1 MSRRTELECAIR
13 RCEPVHEVLGYEVQE
28 RGPSLL
34 FGLERAG
41 VMAEVEVRNL
51 ESDPVTLSNGAV
63 VHIGGDSLAEM
74 VDLSMRIVRV
84 VAEEQCEVGVTRFGD
99 RSISIGAEHPEIAG
113 ISLIGPGAQ
122 WFWDDG
128 PFMTRYPWGTS
139 LPGLDGEY
147 LAGESKSL
155 SEAVGGVAGLR
166 LQCLDLSSGVFSL
179 RLGEYRGEF
188 RLGRDWL
195 ECRLP
200 AGERFTLFRRAGREG
215 TLADYAVMVME
226 RLVGGSL
233 FRRNWRLARRVNV
246 STAATLP
253 AVGDSIHA
261 RAQSQWRRD

>member
-1 MSRRTELECAIR
+1 MNSRMELERAIR
-13 RCEPVHEVLGYEVQE
+13 RYEPLHEVVGYQVQK

-51 ESDPVTLSNGAV
+51 EMDSVLLSNGV
-63 VHIGGDSLAEM
+63 VAHVSGDSVDEE
-74 VDLSMRIVRV
+74 VDLSMQIVRV
-84 VAEEQCEVGVTRFGD
+84 VAEEQCEVGVTRFGH
-99 RSISIGAEHPEIAG
+99 RFFNIGEDYPEIAG
-113 ISLIGPGAQ
+113 DTLIMSSAQ

-128 PFMTRYPWGTS
+128 PFMTRFPWGS
-139 LPGLDGEY
+139 ALPGLDGDY

-155 SEAVGGVAGLR
+155 SEAVGNVAGLE
-166 LQCLDLSSGVFSL
+166 LQRLDLSSGVFSL
-179 RLGEYRGEF
+179 RLAEYRGEF

-200 AGERFTLFRRAGREG
+200 AGERFTLFRRTGREG

-233 FRRNWRLARRVNV
+233 YRRNWRFAWRVNV
-246 STAATLP
+246 PTPATLP
-253 AVGDSIHA
+253 AVGGSIYA
-261 RAQSQWRRD
+261 RTQRR

>member
-1 MSRRTELECAIR
+1 MNSRMELERAIR
-13 RCEPVHEVLGYEVQE
+13 RYEPLHEVVGYQVQK

-51 ESDPVTLSNGAV
+51 ESDSVTLSNGAV
-63 VHIGGDSLAEM
+63 VQISGDSLAEM

-113 ISLIGPGAQ
+113 ISLVGPGAQ

-128 PFMTRYPWGTS
+128 PFMTRFPWGS
-139 LPGLDGEY
+139 ALPGLDGEY

-155 SEAVGGVAGLR
+155 SEAVGNVAGLE
-166 LQCLDLSSGVFSL
+166 LQRLDLSSGVFSL
-179 RLGEYRGEF
+179 RLAEYRGEF

-200 AGERFTLFRRAGREG
+200 AGERFTLFRRTGREG

-233 FRRNWRLARRVNV
+233 YRRNWRFAWRVNV
-246 STAATLP
+246 PTPATLP
-253 AVGDSIHA
+253 AVGGSIYA
-261 RAQSQWRRD
+261 RTQRR

>member
-1 MSRRTELECAIR
+1 MNSRMELERAIR
-13 RCEPVHEVLGYEVQE
+13 RYEPLHEVVGYEVQE

-34 FGLERAG
+34 FGLECAG
-41 VMAEVEVRNL
+41 VMGEVGLRNL
-51 ESDPVTLSNGAV
+51 ESDPVTLSNGAEV
-63 VHIGGDSLAEM
+63 QIGGDSLAEM

-113 ISLIGPGAQ
+113 ISLVGPGAQ

-128 PFMTRYPWGTS
+128 PFMTRYPWGRA
-139 LPGLDGEY
+139 LPGLGGEY

-155 SEAVGGVAGLR
+155 SEAVGGVAGLE
-166 LQCLDLSSGVFSL
+166 LQRLDLSSGVFSL
-179 RLGEYRGEF
+179 RLAEYRGEF

-200 AGERFTLFRRAGREG
+200 AGERFTLFRRTGREG

-233 FRRNWRLARRVNV
+233 YRRNWRFAWRVNV
-246 STAATLP
+246 PTPATLP
-253 AVGDSIHA
+253 AVGGSIYA
-261 RAQSQWRRD
+261 RTQRR